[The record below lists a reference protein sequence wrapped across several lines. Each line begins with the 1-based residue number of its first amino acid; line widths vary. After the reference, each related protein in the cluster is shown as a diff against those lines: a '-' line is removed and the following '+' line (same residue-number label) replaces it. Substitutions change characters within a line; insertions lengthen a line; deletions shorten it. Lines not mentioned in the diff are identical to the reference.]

1 MKGYMSSACFDLG
14 VVCVGV
20 HFFLLLGLLDRSG
33 SRSEL
38 VFYWQES
45 GEADFL
51 QSKQSFG
58 LKLFTGQVA
67 HVFTSTYGKRVTL
80 EWKMELFTQ
89 SSL

>member
-1 MKGYMSSACFDLG
+1 MSSVYFHLSA
-14 VVCVGV
+14 VCIGMS
-20 HFFLLLGLLDRSG
+20 FFLLHSLLDRSG

-51 QSKQSFG
+51 QSKQSSE
-58 LKLFTGQVA
+58 LRLFTGQVA
-67 HVFTSTYGKRVTL
+67 HVFMNTYGKRVSV